1 LRNRTAGGCHGHGSS
16 SDHVN
21 DAIVE
26 GPVSARGLVTL
37 PHACPVWSTPVEKLV
52 DRSGDEPGVGC
63 GNPCGKPRLPHPSGP
78 LGVGGTVLTMTD
90 PAASLDPL
98 SSFETIASLRRSSL
112 RVDPDRA
119 IPDELVDRLIAVSAT
134 APNHRRTFPWR
145 FRIITGRG
153 RAELGEALAQDLV
166 EAHQPE
172 AKIEKARSKYLRAPV
187 LIAVA
192 SVAGED
198 TTMTAENR
206 DAVSAAIQTLLLG
219 ATAAGLASYW
229 STGAAMTSVRLRE
242 FCGFDETDTI
252 VGLLYLGWPIG
263 DPPPIDRPAP
273 ESLRI
278 GTTTQTS

>member
-1 LRNRTAGGCHGHGSS
+1 
-16 SDHVN
+16 
-21 DAIVE
+21 
-26 GPVSARGLVTL
+26 
-37 PHACPVWSTPVEKLV
+37 
-52 DRSGDEPGVGC
+52 
-63 GNPCGKPRLPHPSGP
+63 
-78 LGVGGTVLTMTD
+78 MTD
-90 PAASLDPL
+90 PAGSLDPL

-119 IPDELVDRLIAVSAT
+119 IPDQLVDRLIAVSAT

-229 STGAAMTSVRLRE
+229 STGAAMTSARLRE

>member
-1 LRNRTAGGCHGHGSS
+1 
-16 SDHVN
+16 
-21 DAIVE
+21 
-26 GPVSARGLVTL
+26 
-37 PHACPVWSTPVEKLV
+37 
-52 DRSGDEPGVGC
+52 
-63 GNPCGKPRLPHPSGP
+63 
-78 LGVGGTVLTMTD
+78 MTD
-90 PAASLDPL
+90 PAGSVDPL

-119 IPDELVDRLIAVSAT
+119 IPDELIDRLIAVSAT

-145 FRIITGRG
+145 FRIITGEG
-153 RAELGEALAQDLV
+153 RAELGEALALDLI
-166 EAHQPE
+166 ETGQPE

-192 SVAGED
+192 SIAGED
-198 TTMTAENR
+198 PTMTAENR
-206 DAVSAAIQTLLLG
+206 DAVAAAIQTLLLG
-219 ATAAGLASYW
+219 ATAADLASYW

-278 GTTTQTS
+278 GTSTPTP

>member
-1 LRNRTAGGCHGHGSS
+1 
-16 SDHVN
+16 
-21 DAIVE
+21 
-26 GPVSARGLVTL
+26 
-37 PHACPVWSTPVEKLV
+37 
-52 DRSGDEPGVGC
+52 
-63 GNPCGKPRLPHPSGP
+63 
-78 LGVGGTVLTMTD
+78 MTD
-90 PAASLDPL
+90 PAGSLDPL

-112 RVDPDRA
+112 RVDPDHA
-119 IPDELVDRLIAVSAT
+119 IPDELIDRLIAVSAT

-145 FRIITGRG
+145 FRIITDRG

-166 EAHQPE
+166 EANQPA

-198 TTMTAENR
+198 ATMTAENR

>member
-1 LRNRTAGGCHGHGSS
+1 
-16 SDHVN
+16 
-21 DAIVE
+21 
-26 GPVSARGLVTL
+26 
-37 PHACPVWSTPVEKLV
+37 
-52 DRSGDEPGVGC
+52 
-63 GNPCGKPRLPHPSGP
+63 
-78 LGVGGTVLTMTD
+78 MTD
-90 PAASLDPL
+90 PAGSVDPL

-119 IPDELVDRLIAVSAT
+119 ISDELIDRLIAVSAT

-145 FRIITGRG
+145 FRIITGEG
-153 RAELGEALAQDLV
+153 RAELGEALALDLIKTG
-166 EAHQPE
+166 QPE

-192 SVAGED
+192 SIAGED
-198 TTMTAENR
+198 PTMTAENR
-206 DAVSAAIQTLLLG
+206 DAVAAAIQTLLLG
-219 ATAAGLASYW
+219 ATAADLASYW

-278 GTTTQTS
+278 GTSIQTP

>member
-1 LRNRTAGGCHGHGSS
+1 MVPRLITSMTQSWKARYPPEDSLPYPR
-16 SDHVN
+16 
-21 DAIVE
+21 
-26 GPVSARGLVTL
+26 SARIGQPLWKNLWIDLGKLNT
-37 PHACPVWSTPVEKLV
+37 PCPSDLL
-52 DRSGDEPGVGC
+52 R
-63 GNPCGKPRLPHPSGP
+63 
-78 LGVGGTVLTMTD
+78 VGGTVLRMTD
-90 PAASLDPL
+90 PSGSVDPL

-119 IPDELVDRLIAVSAT
+119 IPDELIDRLIAVSAT
-134 APNHRRTFPWR
+134 APNHKRTFPWR
-145 FRIITGRG
+145 FRIITGEG
-153 RAELGEALAQDLV
+153 RAELGEALALDLI
-166 EAHQPE
+166 ETAQPE

-192 SVAGED
+192 SIAGED
-198 TTMTAENR
+198 PTMTAENR
-206 DAVSAAIQTLLLG
+206 DAVAAAIQTLLLG
-219 ATAAGLASYW
+219 ATAADLASYW

-278 GTTTQTS
+278 GTSTQTP

>member
-1 LRNRTAGGCHGHGSS
+1 
-16 SDHVN
+16 
-21 DAIVE
+21 
-26 GPVSARGLVTL
+26 
-37 PHACPVWSTPVEKLV
+37 
-52 DRSGDEPGVGC
+52 
-63 GNPCGKPRLPHPSGP
+63 
-78 LGVGGTVLTMTD
+78 MTD
-90 PAASLDPL
+90 PAGSVDPL

-119 IPDELVDRLIAVSAT
+119 IPDELIDRLIAVSAT
-134 APNHRRTFPWR
+134 APNHKRTFPWR
-145 FRIITGRG
+145 FRIITGEG
-153 RAELGEALAQDLV
+153 RAELGEALALDLIKTG
-166 EAHQPE
+166 QPE

-192 SVAGED
+192 SIAGED
-198 TTMTAENR
+198 PTMTAENR
-206 DAVSAAIQTLLLG
+206 DAVAAAIQTLLLG
-219 ATAAGLASYW
+219 ATAADLASYW

-278 GTTTQTS
+278 GTSIQTP

>member
-1 LRNRTAGGCHGHGSS
+1 
-16 SDHVN
+16 
-21 DAIVE
+21 
-26 GPVSARGLVTL
+26 
-37 PHACPVWSTPVEKLV
+37 
-52 DRSGDEPGVGC
+52 
-63 GNPCGKPRLPHPSGP
+63 
-78 LGVGGTVLTMTD
+78 MTD
-90 PAASLDPL
+90 PDRSLDPL

-112 RVDPDRA
+112 RVNPDRA
-119 IPDELVDRLIAVSAT
+119 IPDQLVDRLIAVSAT

-145 FRIITGRG
+145 FRIITGNG

-166 EAHQPE
+166 EANQPE

-192 SVAGED
+192 SIAGED

-252 VGLLYLGWPIG
+252 VGLVYLGWPIG

>member
-1 LRNRTAGGCHGHGSS
+1 
-16 SDHVN
+16 
-21 DAIVE
+21 
-26 GPVSARGLVTL
+26 
-37 PHACPVWSTPVEKLV
+37 
-52 DRSGDEPGVGC
+52 
-63 GNPCGKPRLPHPSGP
+63 
-78 LGVGGTVLTMTD
+78 MTD
-90 PAASLDPL
+90 PAGSVDPL

-119 IPDELVDRLIAVSAT
+119 IPDELIDRLIAVSST

-145 FRIITGRG
+145 FRIITGEG
-153 RAELGEALAQDLV
+153 RAELGEALALDLI
-166 EAHQPE
+166 ETGQPE

-192 SVAGED
+192 SIAGED
-198 TTMTAENR
+198 PTMTAENR
-206 DAVSAAIQTLLLG
+206 DAVAAAIQTLLLG
-219 ATAAGLASYW
+219 ATAADLASYW

-278 GTTTQTS
+278 GTSTPTP

>member
-1 LRNRTAGGCHGHGSS
+1 M
-16 SDHVN
+16 
-21 DAIVE
+21 
-26 GPVSARGLVTL
+26 VTL
-37 PHACPVWSTPVEKLV
+37 PQVCPVWSTPVEKLV
-52 DRSGDEPGVGC
+52 DRFGDEPGVC
-63 GNPCGKPRLPHPSGP
+63 CGKPCGEPWLPLPSGP
-78 LGVGGTVLTMTD
+78 LGVGSTVLTMTD
-90 PAASLDPL
+90 PDRSLDPL

-112 RVDPDRA
+112 RVDPDQA
-119 IPDELVDRLIAVSAT
+119 IPDELVDRLITISAT

-145 FRIITGRG
+145 FRIITGKG
-153 RAELGEALAQDLV
+153 RTELGEALAQDLV
-166 EAHQPE
+166 EAQQPE

-192 SVAGED
+192 SIAGED

-242 FCGFDETDTI
+242 FCGFDATDTM

-263 DPPPIDRPAP
+263 EPPPIDRPAP

-278 GTTTQTS
+278 GTTTQSP